1 MRPYVSIIIPTFNR
15 AHIIGETLDSV
26 LGQTYQNWECL
37 VIDDGSKDHTE
48 ELMEFYCSRDDRI
61 GFYHRPKCR
70 QPGGNAARNYGYEIS
85 KGEYIQW
92 FDSDNIMLPEKLK
105 KKVDILIKNIE
116 VDFVVCENEEI
127 LQQDP
132 LVIRKKWAITA
143 GGDVLFNHLTG
154 VIAFDTNGPM
164 FRKSYL
170 QGKKLFNEEMHIGQD
185 WEFFSRLLID
195 RPRIFYLKRVL
206 YRLRTLNDGIRA
218 DQTKEK
224 ILSKITGELELFKK
238 IKRSQYFLETPYEE
252 PYNKMVFYR
261 ILSRLQFIKLHFSTG
276 KAVKYYRKAI
286 RTVSFRFYSR
296 GFLKSL
302 KNPENLSNLYRIF
315 TLK

>member
-1 MRPYVSIIIPTFNR
+1 MSPLVSIIIPTYNR
-15 AHIIGETLDSV
+15 AHILGETLDSV
-26 LGQTYQNWECL
+26 IGQSFKDWECL
-37 VIDDGSKDHTE
+37 VIDDGSYDHIE
-48 ELMEFYCSRDDRI
+48 ELMEFYCARDRRI
-61 GFYHRPKCR
+61 KFHHRPKDR
-70 QPGGNAARNYGYEIS
+70 MRGGNAARNYGFEQS
-85 KGEYIQW
+85 RGKFVQW
-92 FDSDNIMLPEKLK
+92 FDSDNLMMPAKLQL
-105 KKVDILIKNIE
+105 KVE
-116 VDFVVCENEEI
+116 VLKSHEQIDFVVCENEEI

-170 QGKKLFNEEMHIGQD
+170 QPKKLFNEEMRIGQD

-195 RPRIFYLKRVL
+195 RPQVFYLKKVL

-224 ILSKITGELELFKK
+224 ILSKIMGELELFKK

-261 ILSRLQFIKLHFSTG
+261 ILSRFQFIKLHFSTG

-302 KNPENLSNLYRIF
+302 KNPENISNLYRIF